1 MFRPLERGAPE
12 RAISLTVDG
21 HPVLARDGDTL
32 AIALL
37 NAAIVPFRH
46 TALSGAPRAPLCLMG
61 ACFECLVEVDGR
73 ANVQACMVPA
83 REGMQ
88 VRLPRGARPMP
99 APHPDGAPQR

>member
-1 MFRPLERGAPE
+1 MFRPLETGAPE

-21 HPVLARDGDTL
+21 QAVQARDGDTL

-61 ACFECLVEVDGR
+61 VCFECLVEVDGR
-73 ANVQACMVPA
+73 PNVQACMIAA

-88 VRLPRGARPMP
+88 VRLPRSARRLPEP
-99 APHPDGAPQR
+99 TPHGPVSQ